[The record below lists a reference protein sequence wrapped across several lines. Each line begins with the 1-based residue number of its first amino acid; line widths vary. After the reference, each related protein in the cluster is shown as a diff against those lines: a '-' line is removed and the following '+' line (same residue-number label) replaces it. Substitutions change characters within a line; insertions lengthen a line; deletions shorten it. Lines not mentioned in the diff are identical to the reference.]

1 MQYEVENK
9 FAAVQLARV
18 VEQLEGLGAEFRDVI
33 EQVDIYF
40 AHPVRNFAETD
51 EALRIRCIGE
61 TNLVTYKGPKI
72 DKATKTRREIEL
84 PLATGTER
92 VEDYSELLVALG
104 FRKVAEVS
112 KRRRGGRVQWNQ
124 WSVELALDEV
134 AELGQYVELEI
145 VVEQEQLPAAQS
157 ALLELA
163 AHLSLPQPERR
174 SYLEMVLAA
183 RSQ

>member
-18 VEQLEGLGAEFRDVI
+18 VEQLEDLGAEFRDVI
-33 EQVDIYF
+33 EQVDLYF

-51 EALRIRCIGE
+51 EALRIRRIGE

-84 PLATGTER
+84 PLAPGAER
-92 VEDYSELLVALG
+92 VESYGELLVALG
-104 FRKVAEVS
+104 FRQVAEVS
-112 KRRRGGRVQWNQ
+112 KRRRGGRVQWKQ
-124 WSVELALDEV
+124 WPVELALDAV

-145 VVEQEQLPAAQS
+145 VVEEDQLPAAQS